1 MYSHVMSIW
10 HNVQNWTIRACGST
24 DLDSYLLYL
33 LCSIPSAAAMVSCV
47 YLAFARAAAVRARN
61 ARLNSLSEGFFDI
74 RTLCPDVIPMSP
86 DNLSLQFKTIG
97 LMGFG
102 MTDLSSFQ
110 SIIDLWPSREAMAA
124 DIGAKASAVSKWWQR
139 DSVPA
144 EWWSAVLATEIALG

>member
-1 MYSHVMSIW
+1 
-10 HNVQNWTIRACGST
+10 
-24 DLDSYLLYL
+24 
-33 LCSIPSAAAMVSCV
+33 
-47 YLAFARAAAVRARN
+47 
-61 ARLNSLSEGFFDI
+61 
-74 RTLCPDVIPMSP
+74 MSP

-144 EWWSAVLATEIALG
+144 EWWSAVLATEIALGAGLDAAALTALAARVPMEARA